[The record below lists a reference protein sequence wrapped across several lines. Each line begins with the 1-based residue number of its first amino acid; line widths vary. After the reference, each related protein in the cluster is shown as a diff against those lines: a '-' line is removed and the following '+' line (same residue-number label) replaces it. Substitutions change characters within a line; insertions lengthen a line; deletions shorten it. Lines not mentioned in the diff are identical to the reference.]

1 MHSASKD
8 DLDSTSHCSSTSSS
22 STACT
27 PRLVPGHRMWAD
39 KNGRHVLG
47 LIEDYNALRKQISE
61 GQQVL
66 AEMEIPLREVTGTKL
81 QEPGIKVKQ
90 WKLLKDGEF
99 YVEAPYVYV
108 TEAEN
113 EVPGAAGIC
122 ITLTGHLSSDSPS
135 LI

>member
-1 MHSASKD
+1 MSISSICKVKKIKHFVSVAGTHPASKD
-8 DLDSTSHCSSTSSS
+8 DVDSTSHCSSTSSS

-66 AEMEIPLREVTGTKL
+66 GEMEISLRKVTGTKL
-81 QEPGIKVKQ
+81 QESGIKV
-90 WKLLKDGEF
+90 
-99 YVEAPYVYV
+99 
-108 TEAEN
+108 
-113 EVPGAAGIC
+113 
-122 ITLTGHLSSDSPS
+122 SSESC
-135 LI
+135 

>member
-1 MHSASKD
+1 MQSASKD
-8 DLDSTSHCSSTSSS
+8 DLDSSSSS

-66 AEMEIPLREVTGTKL
+66 GEMEISLREVTGTKA
-81 QEPGIKVKQ
+81 QEPGIKVIS
-90 WKLLKDGEF
+90 GS
-99 YVEAPYVYV
+99 
-108 TEAEN
+108 
-113 EVPGAAGIC
+113 C
-122 ITLTGHLSSDSPS
+122 
-135 LI
+135 